1 MHARRDTISMTAE
14 QPIQRPTSRILVLDP
29 RDRIL
34 MFFANIGHSVEPE
47 RRPDAKG
54 FWALPGG
61 GVNPGESHEA
71 AAIRELREET
81 GLEPSGPMPWIA
93 MRDVSYPWK
102 GKTYRSLER
111 YYFCR
116 VATDRLDSSGWQD
129 GDKRWMSDLGWWTF
143 EALATTTDIVR
154 PPGLIALSRAIIS
167 GEVPAAPVIL
177 PA

>member
-1 MHARRDTISMTAE
+1 MDNSMTASA
-14 QPIQRPTSRILVLDP
+14 PIQRPTSRILVLDAE
-29 RDRIL
+29 DRIL
-34 MFFANIGHSVEPE
+34 MFFANIGHSVEPA
-47 RRPDAKG
+47 RRPDARG

-61 GVNPGESHEA
+61 GVHPGETHEA

-81 GLEPSGPMPWIA
+81 GLEAAGSLPCIA

-102 GKTYRSLER
+102 DKTYRSLER

-116 VATDRLDSSGWQD
+116 ASTTQLDSSGWQE

-143 EALATTTDIVR
+143 DALAATNDIVR
-154 PPGLIALSRAIIS
+154 PPGLIPLARDIIA
-167 GEVPAAPVIL
+167 GRLPAAPLVL

>member
-1 MHARRDTISMTAE
+1 MTTLA
-14 QPIQRPTSRILVLDP
+14 PIQRPTSRILVLDAQ
-29 RDRIL
+29 DRIL

-61 GVNPGESHEA
+61 GVHPGETHEA

-81 GLEPSGPMPWIA
+81 GLEVADPMPLIA

-116 VATDRLDSSGWQD
+116 TAVTQLNSSGWQE

-143 EALATTTDIVR
+143 DALATTSDIVR
-154 PPGLIALSRAIIS
+154 PPGLIPLARDIIA
-167 GEVPAAPVIL
+167 GRVPAAPLVL